1 MARQL
6 LKSGTSIG
14 ANIKNAQDGQS
25 KKDFLSKMNI
35 ALKEAKETVYRVT
48 LLSKSWH
55 LGWYLK
61 HKEIIQQANEIVWV
75 LIKIVRTTKE
85 NLKKTP

>member
-1 MARQL
+1 MQETSESFALLVIECYSYVIKYHKEFVVARQL

-48 LLSKSWH
+48 LLSKS
-55 LGWYLK
+55 
-61 HKEIIQQANEIVWV
+61 
-75 LIKIVRTTKE
+75 
-85 NLKKTP
+85 